1 MNDESMSAL
10 LDGECSPQE
19 RDQLLTQIDQDPA
32 LRQRYARMVKARQVR
47 RAALARPAAVPDD
60 FADQVMAALPARP
73 DPVHAEPADEAFS
86 WQPAAGLVAAAALGA
101 VAVLAL
107 QSVNPP
113 APATRA
119 AIVAAPPANDAAV
132 VARLDDANARQL
144 RNYLMAYSQSRGEHG
159 MGGTLGY
166 ARYAAH
172 TVANDDPKGGLR

>member
-1 MNDESMSAL
+1 MIDESLSAL

-47 RAALARPAAVPDD
+47 RSALARPVAVPDD

-73 DPVHAEPADEAFS
+73 DPVEAPADDPLQ

-101 VAVLAL
+101 VAVLGL
-107 QSVNPP
+107 QAVRPP
-113 APATRA
+113 AAAMFATT
-119 AIVAAPPANDAAV
+119 PTAND
-132 VARLDDANARQL
+132 VAEIAKLDDASARQL
-144 RNYLMAYSQSRGEHG
+144 RNYLMAYSQSRGQHG

-166 ARYAAH
+166 ARYAAY
-172 TVANDDPKGGLR
+172 TAGTDDSGDGPR

>member
-1 MNDESMSAL
+1 MIDESLSAL

-47 RAALARPAAVPDD
+47 RSALARPVPVPDD

-73 DPVHAEPADEAFS
+73 DPVETPAEEPFQ

-101 VAVLAL
+101 VAVLGL
-107 QSVNPP
+107 QAVQPP
-113 APATRA
+113 AAPARA
-119 AIVAAPPANDAAV
+119 AMVAAPPANDVPMVAA
-132 VARLDDANARQL
+132 LDDANARQL
-144 RNYLMAYSQSRGEHG
+144 RNYLMAYSQSRGQHG

-166 ARYAAH
+166 ARYAAY
-172 TVANDDPKGGLR
+172 TVGNDDPKDGSR